1 MEKITML
8 GVSNS
13 GKTCFIYAMYDFIL
27 KFCPNIQNSLK

>member
-13 GKTCFIYAMYDFIL
+13 GKTCFIYAMYDFMQKYRMAL
-27 KFCPNIQNSLK
+27 RL